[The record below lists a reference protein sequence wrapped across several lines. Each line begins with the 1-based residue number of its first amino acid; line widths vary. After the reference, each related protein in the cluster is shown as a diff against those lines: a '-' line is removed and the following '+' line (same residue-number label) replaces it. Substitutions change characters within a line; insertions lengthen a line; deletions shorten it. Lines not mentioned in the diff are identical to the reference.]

1 MLEIMRGWC
10 DYELRDLNDAHE
22 RAVVCGVADE
32 DVRQGVQT
40 IVLAESLEISAK
52 KAQAVY
58 ERGQWPRFFF
68 TKGGKGGIAR
78 KTYLENVGGKLPTN
92 FWPFAEAGHTDE
104 AKKEM
109 LAIFDGKATFDTP
122 KPRRLIEFVL
132 KIAGNGNAL
141 ILDSFAG
148 SATTAH
154 AVLNMNN
161 DPAHGVSGIL
171 FTVDYF
177 DREPLG
183 FRRHNSLMAT
193 RFAVKPIYKPGSGDK
208 LPHCPVIYLGLSRLV
223 PFGEFQNDSASAGIR
238 KSLPMQYQEE
248 ITALYKSFTHYSI
261 SYTSTQQMGD
271 LKTRAEF
278 SSDKEGIDS
287 NTISAGEDNLYVI
300 LAALVSLKYY
310 YESITSTKTVESVLL
325 IDEIDA
331 TLHPAFQ
338 LKLLKLMREYSE
350 RYKIQIIFTTHSMST
365 LEAGIK
371 LIQIKPSQ

>member
-32 DVRQGVQT
+32 DVRQGAQT

-104 AKKEM
+104 SKKEM

-223 PFGEFQNDSASAGIR
+223 PFGEFQNDSALAGI
-238 KSLPMQYQEE
+238 E

-371 LIQIKPSQ
+371 LIQIKTSQ